1 MSWILPHAVTD
12 TTRDHLLRWTSTA
25 TTAVLGRKN
34 YVGFGGYWPTVAADD
49 NAEPRDR
56 AFAQWFDAVEKVV
69 VSTTLQETPWSN
81 SRRVPD
87 PVQAVRQLRTE
98 PGGDIIVLSST
109 SLIRALLAAGE
120 IDRLTLN
127 LAPTIVGGGVCLFDD
142 VPSSS
147 WTLTSADR
155 SDTGALY
162 LTYDA
167 ANPRTFEAD

>member
-1 MSWILPHAVTD
+1 M
-12 TTRDHLLRWTSTA
+12 
-25 TTAVLGRKN
+25 
-34 YVGFGGYWPTVAADD
+34 
-49 NAEPRDR
+49 
-56 AFAQWFDAVEKVV
+56 
-69 VSTTLQETPWSN
+69 
-81 SRRVPD
+81 
-87 PVQAVRQLRTE
+87 QAVRQLRTE
-98 PGGDIIVLSST
+98 PGGDIIVMSST

-142 VPSSS
+142 DVPSSS

-167 ANPRTFEAD
+167 ANPRTSEAD